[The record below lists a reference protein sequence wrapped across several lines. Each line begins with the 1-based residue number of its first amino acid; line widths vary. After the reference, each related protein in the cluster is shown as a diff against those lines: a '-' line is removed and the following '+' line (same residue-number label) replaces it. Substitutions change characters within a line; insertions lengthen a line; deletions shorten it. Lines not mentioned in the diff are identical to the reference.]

1 MSWMLTQ
8 SGEEY
13 SLATMPISITA
24 KQPVVMADIANALAK
39 INRFTGHT
47 SRLYSVAEHSLLVC
61 HIALRH
67 FNATPAQALLAL
79 WHDAHEA
86 YTGDLSTPGKQAVN
100 ALCWQSAGP
109 PAWAAF
115 EQHHERH
122 VLRSILPEPLGRAY
136 TLPSQSAAAAEAS
149 RIVKYADLTALYI
162 ERRDL
167 LPYNPAIHQPW
178 DLIDN
183 PAHAWHADIHRIAD
197 GFRSMAEGT
206 QNWEG
211 WAKDMLKTHT
221 KLQADF
227 LAQQQEL
234 PA

>member
-1 MSWMLTQ
+1 MTWMLTQ

-24 KQPVVMADIANALAK
+24 AQPVVMADVVNALAK

-67 FNATPAQALLAL
+67 FKATPAQALLAL

-86 YTGDLSTPGKQAVN
+86 YTSDLSTPGKQAVN
-100 ALCWQSAGP
+100 ELCWQSASP

-122 VLRSILPEPLGRAY
+122 VLQKLLPAPLDKAY
-136 TLPSQSAAAAEAS
+136 TLPRQSPARTEAC
-149 RIVKYADLTALYI
+149 RIVKWADLAALYI

-167 LPYNPAIHQPW
+167 LPFNPAIHKQW
-178 DLIDN
+178 DVIDN
-183 PAHAWHADIHRIAD
+183 PAHAWHADIQRIAAGLKSISNDD
-197 GFRSMAEGT
+197 GTWQECV
-206 QNWEG
+206 QE
-211 WAKDMLKTHT
+211 MLKTHT
-221 KLQADF
+221 ILQNEF
-227 LAQQQEL
+227 LAQQQDL

>member
-1 MSWMLTQ
+1 MTWMLTQ

-13 SLATMPISITA
+13 SLATTPISITA
-24 KQPVVMADIANALAK
+24 NQPVFLADIANALAK

-67 FNATPAQALLAL
+67 FKATPAQALLAL

-100 ALCWQSAGP
+100 ELCWQSAGP

-136 TLPSQSAAAAEAS
+136 TSPNQSAAAAEAK
-149 RIVKYADLTALYI
+149 RIVKWSDLTALYI

-183 PAHAWHADIHRIAD
+183 AEHAWHADIQRIAACFTSISQEID
-197 GFRSMAEGT
+197 SWQNMA
-206 QNWEG
+206 Q
-211 WAKDMLKTHT
+211 DMLKTHT